1 VTAVKLQSRR
11 NGGAKADRI
20 IVFHKFVDEHM
31 TQHQIARCLGCSDE
45 AVRKQKIKLLDAGY
59 IVEIGTSGLF
69 ERGPNAKFFE
79 AAAPVVQTVKE
90 PAPETK
96 GSVQPPRNG
105 GAVEGG
111 TVAPPSGE
119 RDAVAWVPTIEAHM
133 KDGGVIFPVEKVG
146 RITSYLRPTE
156 DGGTAEVPFLEE
168 TISGRNSLWQY
179 DGDITLPG
187 QAWSAHLQLQVFIPK
202 KKPRHA
208 HLRIFP
214 PRLPLTV
221 EEAEAGASYPF
232 QFFEKEV
239 FAILDHIEKFAGWR
253 FARKAGR
260 RVGRKDGKVEYAMR
274 LPEEVKRIVPPNLH
288 GIEGVDCH
296 IDESPGKGKHEIEA
310 ENLARITA
318 MIKAKEGFERVDAA
332 LEEVSSDVTELQTA
346 IEAREREVL
355 QLRYDI
361 LGREMDIWEA
371 ISGLVDMQ
379 HHAVNAV
386 TVQAH
391 LDAARRGIM
400 AEPQDPAVAAVDTD
414 ARKGGMYQ

>member
-1 VTAVKLQSRR
+1 
-11 NGGAKADRI
+11 
-20 IVFHKFVDEHM
+20 
-31 TQHQIARCLGCSDE
+31 
-45 AVRKQKIKLLDAGY
+45 
-59 IVEIGTSGLF
+59 
-69 ERGPNAKFFE
+69 
-79 AAAPVVQTVKE
+79 
-90 PAPETK
+90 
-96 GSVQPPRNG
+96 
-105 GAVEGG
+105 
-111 TVAPPSGE
+111 
-119 RDAVAWVPTIEAHM
+119 M
-133 KDGGVIFPVEKVG
+133 KDGGIIFPVEKVG
-146 RITSYLRPTE
+146 RITSYLYPTE
-156 DGGTAEVPFLEE
+156 DGGTTERPFLRE
-168 TISGRNSLWQY
+168 TVKGTNNLWQY
-179 DGDITLPG
+179 DGDISRPG
-187 QAWSAHLQLQVFIPK
+187 RSWVAAVQLQVFTPK

-214 PRLPLTV
+214 ARQALTI
-221 EEAEAGASYPF
+221 EEATAGAEYPL
-232 QFFEKEV
+232 QFFEKDV
-239 FAILDHIEKFAGWR
+239 FGILDHIEKYAGWR
-253 FARKAGR
+253 FARSAGR

-400 AEPQDPAVAAVDTD
+400 AEPQDPATASITDADPD